1 MQIQS
6 KSKTKQAP
14 PTWKDIRDAFLKS
27 QVPEEDRARKFSR
40 NRHLEGIALAI
51 GFIGVLV
58 AVSMLLAYVI
68 VQAPQLRRKIGTNYQ
83 LKMNLYVI
91 EIDRSHNNLCKCY
104 CYRYPNIMF

>member
-1 MQIQS
+1 MGKHLNKYQKYELQIQS

-68 VQAPQLRRKIGTNYQ
+68 VQAPQLRRKIGTHYQ
-83 LKMNLYVI
+83 LKMNYMSKEL
-91 EIDRSHNNLCKCY
+91 
-104 CYRYPNIMF
+104 